1 MKIQILISKNSWA
14 VKYKNL
20 IKKNLNKYS
29 SNIIFLSDHTKLKNN
44 YDINIIFSYF
54 KIIKNKYLI
63 KSKYNLVPH
72 ESDLPKG
79 RGMSPLTWQ
88 IIKGKEIITFSLFEA
103 SEKLDE
109 GPIYLKK
116 KIRIKKHLTFKEI
129 KNIQFNINISLINI
143 FLEHYKKRS
152 KPLKSFLPKGI
163 PSYFR
168 GRKPKDSKID
178 INKSLKTQFDL
189 LRVCDDKNYPAFF
202 FKDKKKYFL
211 KLTKAK

>member
-14 VKYKNL
+14 VKYKDL

-29 SNIIFLSDHTKLKNN
+29 NNIIFLSDHTKLRDK
-44 YDINIIFSYF
+44 YDVNIIFSYF
-54 KIIKNKYLI
+54 KIIKNRYLI

-88 IIKGKEIITFSLFEA
+88 IINGEEMITFSLFEA
-103 SEKLDE
+103 SEKLDS

-116 KIRIKKHLTFKEI
+116 KIRIKKYLTFNEI
-129 KNIQFNINISLINI
+129 KNTQFNMNISLIKN
-143 FLEHYKKRS
+143 FLKHYKK
-152 KPLKSFLPKGI
+152 KGEPPKSFLPKGN

-168 GRKPKDSKID
+168 IRKKEDSKID

-189 LRVCDDKNYPAFF
+189 LRVCDYKNYPAFF
-202 FKDKKKYFL
+202 YKNKKKYFL
-211 KLTKAK
+211 KLIRAK

>member
-14 VKYKNL
+14 VKYKGL
-20 IKKNLNKYS
+20 IKKNLYKFS
-29 SNIIFLSDHTKLKNN
+29 KNIIFLSDHTKLKDK

-88 IIKGKEIITFSLFEA
+88 IIKGKEMITFSLFEA
-103 SEKLDE
+103 SGKLDG

-116 KIRIKKHLTFKEI
+116 KIRIKKHLTFNEI
-129 KNIQFNINISLINI
+129 KNIQFNVNISLINI
-143 FLEHYKKRS
+143 FLRHYKKRG
-152 KPLKSFLPKGI
+152 KPLKSFLPKGNS
-163 PSYFR
+163 SYFR
-168 GRKPKDSKID
+168 TRKPEDSKID

-189 LRVCDDKNYPAFF
+189 LRVCDNKNYPAFF
-202 FKDKKKYFL
+202 HKDKKKYFL
-211 KLTKAK
+211 KLIKAK